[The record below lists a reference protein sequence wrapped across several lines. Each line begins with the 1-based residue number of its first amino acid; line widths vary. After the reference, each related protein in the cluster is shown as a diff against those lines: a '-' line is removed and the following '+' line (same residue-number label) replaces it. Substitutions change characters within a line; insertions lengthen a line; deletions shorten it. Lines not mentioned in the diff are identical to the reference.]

1 MDQSKDCN
9 YFQFIRGKASTDIKN
24 VFDSKPVYNKNF
36 LKTKKKSYGDE
47 ATTDFHN
54 NETPK
59 VDSNHNYLAL
69 ISLDSALEKDENY
82 YPEDFFKRMKIR

>member
-1 MDQSKDCN
+1 MIVSLS
-9 YFQFIRGKASTDIKN
+9 IT
-24 VFDSKPVYNKNF
+24 
-36 LKTKKKSYGDE
+36 KTFWKLKKKSDGDE

-59 VDSNHNYLAL
+59 VDSNHTYLAL

-82 YPEDFFKRMKIR
+82 YPEDFFKRVKIRWKKGY